1 MAEGVLLD
9 GERHRCLP
17 AEMNQVDA
25 HSLTLSIR
33 EGKYHQVKR
42 MFTAL
47 GNKVEKLHRYQI
59 GDIILDQD
67 LLEGDYRP
75 LSRTEVA
82 CI

>member
-1 MAEGVLLD
+1 
-9 GERHRCLP
+9 
-17 AEMNQVDA
+17 
-25 HSLTLSIR
+25 
-33 EGKYHQVKR
+33 
-42 MFTAL
+42 MFAAL

-82 CI
+82 CIR